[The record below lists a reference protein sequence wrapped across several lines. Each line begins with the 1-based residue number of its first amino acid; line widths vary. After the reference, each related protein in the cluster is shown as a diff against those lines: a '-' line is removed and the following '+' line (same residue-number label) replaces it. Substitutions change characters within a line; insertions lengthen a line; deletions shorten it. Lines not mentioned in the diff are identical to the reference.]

1 MKKKKHND
9 NESAETMP
17 QENTAPVQETA
28 ETQWENATEAD
39 PAAVAPQPE
48 NPSLSPQEQLEQEL
62 AETKEKLL
70 YLQADYQN
78 YRKRTVRELAD
89 ARKLGITTTLDPFLR
104 VFDFL
109 NMADTAA
116 HQSDNIEAIRQG
128 ITMIIGEYRKAFD
141 DLGVSPVESVG
152 KPFDPTWQEA
162 VAQEASET
170 IPEGS
175 VIREWSPA
183 YRMGETWLR
192 AAKVV
197 VSTGAPAAEEQKAD
211 Q

>member
-1 MKKKKHND
+1 M
-9 NESAETMP
+9 
-17 QENTAPVQETA
+17 
-28 ETQWENATEAD
+28 
-39 PAAVAPQPE
+39 
-48 NPSLSPQEQLEQEL
+48 
-62 AETKEKLL
+62 
-70 YLQADYQN
+70 
-78 YRKRTVRELAD
+78 
-89 ARKLGITTTLDPFLR
+89 
-104 VFDFL
+104 
-109 NMADTAA
+109 
-116 HQSDNIEAIRQG
+116 
-128 ITMIIGEYRKAFD
+128 
-141 DLGVSPVESVG
+141 SPVESVG

-170 IPEGS
+170 IPEGT